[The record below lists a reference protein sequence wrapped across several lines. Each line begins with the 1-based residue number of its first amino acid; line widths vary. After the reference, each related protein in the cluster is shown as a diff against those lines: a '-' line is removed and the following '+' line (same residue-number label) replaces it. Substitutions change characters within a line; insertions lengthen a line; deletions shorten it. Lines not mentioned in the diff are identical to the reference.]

1 MKRTDAMFSPIQ
13 LGRISIKNRIALAPM
28 GTRSNLMDGTISE
41 RCSIYLEERAKGGA
55 GLIIPEFTAV
65 TQGYTWIPSMQIYSD
80 RLIPSLSRLAESVHN
95 YDSRIIMQLAHHG
108 GRAASAVTGKRCVA
122 PSAIASPLYKEIPEE
137 LSVEEIYQLVE
148 DWRTAAI
155 RAKRA
160 SFDGVE
166 IHGCH
171 GYLINQFISPA
182 TNKRTDEFG
191 GSLEN
196 RLRFAKLII
205 QAVREACGAE
215 FIIGFKM
222 AAYEELEGGNKLED
236 APEIARSIEAMGVD
250 YLHVSSTSS
259 TIPGHEY
266 TQYPSVPCMYDGKNC
281 LAPLAKTVKEAV
293 SVPVI
298 LASAIVDPEAADEL
312 IRTGVTDMVAV
323 GRGFLAEPYWGRK
336 PQMGEEIRPC
346 IGCMTCHKHTL
357 AGTDLVC
364 AVNGGLL
371 REFYD
376 HNIGKHSN
384 PQKVMVIGGGPG
396 GMETALRAHDR
407 GHQVVL
413 YEKSG
418 ELGGALKAASAP
430 DFKQRTRKLL
440 EFYRNEL
447 ERRNISVVLNAE
459 ISTDSVDK
467 ILKKE
472 QFNVAVVAVGGIPVR
487 PSIPG
492 IDNDNVFVAEHVM
505 LEPRLCDADKTVNII
520 GCGKVGMES
529 AWLLGS
535 QGKKVRIFEMMPAE
549 KLMADDHPTTRS
561 VLLHRMAEYKVE
573 LYTDAKVLE
582 IHSDGVLANIGGEKI
597 LFDGDSV
604 LLAAGYRKNSTLY
617 QYLLTRR
624 ELNQVYEIG
633 DGKAPKGLIE
643 AIHSGY
649 YAGMYRI

>member
-13 LGRISIKNRIALAPM
+13 LGKISIKNRIALAPM

-95 YDSRIIMQLAHHG
+95 HDSRIIMQLAHHG

-137 LSVEEIYQLVE
+137 LSVEEIYQLVD

-171 GYLINQFISPA
+171 GYLINQFLSPA

-191 GSLEN
+191 GCLEN
-196 RLRFAKLII
+196 RLRFANLII
-205 QAVREACGAE
+205 QAIREACGAE

-222 AAYEELEGGNKLED
+222 AAYEEPEGGNKLED
-236 APEIARSIEAMGVD
+236 APEIARRIEAMGVD

-281 LAPLAKTVKEAV
+281 LAPLAKVVKEAV
-293 SVPVI
+293 SIPVI

-336 PQMGEEIRPC
+336 PQLGEEIRPC

-376 HNIGKHSN
+376 HNIGKHPN

-413 YEKSG
+413 YEKSS

-430 DFKQRTRKLL
+430 DFKERTRKLL
-440 EFYRNEL
+440 EFYRREL
-447 ERRNISVVLNAE
+447 KRRDIPIVLNAE
-459 ISTDSVDK
+459 ISPDSVDD
-467 ILKKE
+467 IIKKE
-472 QFNVAVVAVGGIPVR
+472 HFDVAVVAVGGIPVR
-487 PSIPG
+487 PPIPG
-492 IDNDNVFVAEHVM
+492 VEGNNVFIAEQVM
-505 LEPRLCDADKTVNII
+505 LKPQLCDTHKTVNII

-529 AWLLGS
+529 AWLLGA
-535 QGKKVRIFEMMPAE
+535 QGKKVRIFEMLPAE

-561 VLLHRMAEYKVE
+561 VLLHRMNEYKVE
-573 LYTDAKVLE
+573 LYTGARVLE
-582 IHSDGVLANIGGEKI
+582 IYQHGILAGIDGKKQ

-604 LLAAGYRKNSTLY
+604 LLAAGYRKNSALY
-617 QYLLTRR
+617 QYLLTRS
-624 ELNQVYEIG
+624 ELKQVYEIG
-633 DGKAPKGLIE
+633 DGKMPKGLIE
-643 AIHSGY
+643 AIHGGY

>member
-1 MKRTDAMFSPIQ
+1 MKRTDVMFSPIQ
-13 LGRISIKNRIALAPM
+13 LGKVSIKNRIALAPM

-65 TQGYTWIPSMQIYSD
+65 TEGYTWIPSMQIYSD

-95 YDSRIIMQLAHHG
+95 HDSRIIMQLAHHG

-137 LSVEEIYQLVE
+137 LTVDEIYKLVN

-171 GYLINQFISPA
+171 GYLINQFMSPA

-191 GSLEN
+191 GCLEN
-196 RLRFAKLII
+196 RLRFARLII
-205 QAVREACGAE
+205 EAVREACGDE
-215 FIIGFKM
+215 FIVGFKM
-222 AAYEELEGGNKLED
+222 AAYEELGGGNKLED
-236 APEIARSIEAMGVD
+236 AQDIARAIEAMGVD
-250 YLHVSSTSS
+250 YIHVSSTSS

-266 TQYPSVPCMYDGKNC
+266 TQYPSVPCMYNGKNC
-281 LAPLAKTVKEAV
+281 LAPLAKLVKDAV

-336 PQMGEEIRPC
+336 PQLGENIRPC

-376 HNIGKHSN
+376 HDIGKHAN

-396 GMETALRAHDR
+396 GMETAMRACDR
-407 GHQVVL
+407 GHEVVL
-413 YEKSG
+413 YERSDS
-418 ELGGALKAASAP
+418 LGGALKAASAP
-430 DFKQRTRKLL
+430 EFKGRTRKLL
-440 EFYRNEL
+440 EYYQKEL
-447 ERRNISVVLNAE
+447 ERRDIRIIFNADISE
-459 ISTDSVDK
+459 
-467 ILKKE
+467 E
-472 QFNVAVVAVGGIPVR
+472 NVERIVEEESFDIAVVAVGGIPVR
-487 PSIPG
+487 PPIPG
-492 IDNDNVFVAEHVM
+492 VDGNNVFVAEHVM
-505 LEPRLCDADKTVNII
+505 LKPNLCKDDKVVNVI
-520 GCGKVGMES
+520 GCGKVGMEA
-529 AWLLGS
+529 AWMLS
-535 QGKKVRIFEMMPAE
+535 EMGKKVRIFEMMPAE
-549 KLMADDHPTTRS
+549 KLMAEDHPTTRS
-561 VLLHRMAEYKVE
+561 MLMHAMEE
-573 LYTDAKVLE
+573 HSIDIYTGAKVVE
-582 IHSDGVLANIGGEKI
+582 IRQDGITVEINGGKQI
-597 LFDGDSV
+597 VDGDSV
-604 LLAAGYRKNSTLY
+604 LLAAGYRKNESLY
-617 QYLLTRR
+617 QYLLTHSD
-624 ELNQVYEIG
+624 LKQVYEVG
-633 DGKAPKGLIE
+633 DGKNPKGLIE
-643 AIHSGY
+643 AIHGGY

>member
-1 MKRTDAMFSPIQ
+1 MERTDILFSSIQ
-13 LGRISIKNRIALAPM
+13 LGKVNIKNRVALAPM

-80 RLIPSLSRLAESVHN
+80 RLIPSLSRLAESIHN
-95 YDSRIIMQLAHHG
+95 HDSRIIMQLAHHG
-108 GRAASAVTGKRCVA
+108 GRAASAVTGQRCVA
-122 PSAIASPLYKEIPEE
+122 PSAVASPLYKEIPEA
-137 LSVEEIYQLVE
+137 LSVEEIYRLTE

-160 SFDGVE
+160 GFDGVE

-191 GSLEN
+191 GCLEN
-196 RLRFAKLII
+196 RMRFAKLIV
-205 QAVREACGAE
+205 QAVREACGDG

-222 AAYEELEGGNKLED
+222 AAYEELEGGNKLKD
-236 APEIARSIEAMGVD
+236 APEIARAVEGMGVD
-250 YLHVSSTSS
+250 YIHVSSTSS
-259 TIPGHEY
+259 TVPGHEY
-266 TQYPSVPCMYDGKNC
+266 TEYPSVPCMYDGRNC
-281 LAPLAKTVKEAV
+281 LAPLAKAVKDAV

-336 PQMGEEIRPC
+336 PQQGEAIRPC

-376 HNIGKHSN
+376 HSIGKH
-384 PQKVMVIGGGPG
+384 PQPRKVMVIGGGPG
-396 GMETALRAHDR
+396 GMEAAIRAHDR
-407 GHQVVL
+407 GHHVVL
-413 YEKSG
+413 YERGG

-430 DFKQRTRKLL
+430 AFKHRTRRLL
-440 EFYRNEL
+440 EFYRGEL
-447 ERRNISVVLNAE
+447 ERRGIRVVLNAE
-459 ISTDSVDK
+459 ILADNADA
-467 ILKKE
+467 ILKE
-472 QFNVAVVAVGGIPVR
+472 ENFDVAVVAVGGVPVR
-487 PSIPG
+487 PPVPG
-492 IDNDNVFVAEHVM
+492 VDGSNVFVAERVL
-505 LEPRLCDADKTVNII
+505 LEPSLCEGDGPVNII
-520 GCGKVGMES
+520 GCGKVGMET
-529 AWLLGS
+529 AWLLGE
-535 QGKKVRIFEMMPAE
+535 QGRKVRIFEMMPAE

-561 VLLHRMAEYKVE
+561 VLLHRMEEHKVE
-573 LYTDAKVLE
+573 IHAGAKVLE
-582 IHSDGVLANIGGEKI
+582 ISQNGILAELSGEKKR
-597 LFDGDSV
+597 FDGDYV
-604 LLAAGYRKNSTLY
+604 LLAAGYRKNSGLY

-624 ELNQVYEIG
+624 QLQQVYEIG

-643 AIHSGY
+643 AIHGGY